1 MNLYN
6 YDENTKEYLYTSVAE
21 ADPEETK
28 IQGKF
33 IPLIPANCTEIPIPT
48 YNSDNQIP
56 IFENDNWVTKP
67 DYRKNYYKV
76 NNNLNVEDIITI
88 GEQEGYYIVDKATGE
103 DIKQN
108 SDWYKISSNN
118 IVKKSSS
125 EYEAEQAQ
133 KERERLNLLSMTRG
147 DVFEALI
154 LAKGLGKGQIR
165 AMIEQAELDTVT
177 KALYL
182 NRFDEALE
190 FYRGYPIFDMLG
202 QALGI
207 TSEMLDKFFDTR
219 DYHYLTTCKLTI
231 NAMPTEATVTGAGSY
246 PYGTL
251 VDYKV
256 ELEGYKPY
264 IGSIELLK
272 DNELNIVLEK
282 IEKVVDENTTDYNES
297 DIQNELD
304 TTVSKSDEINT
315 DILE

>member
-1 MNLYN
+1 M
-6 YDENTKEYLYTSVAE
+6 
-21 ADPEETK
+21 
-28 IQGKF
+28 
-33 IPLIPANCTEIPIPT
+33 
-48 YNSDNQIP
+48 
-56 IFENDNWVTKP
+56 
-67 DYRKNYYKV
+67 NYYIEKDNKIV
-76 NNNLNVEDIITI
+76 LFNTDRQILQNDFIVHPEYANLE
-88 GEQEGYYIVDKATGE
+88 
-103 DIKQN
+103 IKQTSREIILLDN
-108 SDWYKISSNN
+108 EFVFADEHQEEIG
-118 IVKKSSS
+118 
-125 EYEAEQAQ
+125 Q
-133 KERERLNLLSMTRG
+133 KERERLDKLSMTRG

-154 LAKGLGKGQIR
+154 LARGLTKPQIR

-207 TSEMLDKFFDTR
+207 TSEMLDKFFETKDS
-219 DYHYLTTCKLTI
+219 HYLTTCKLTI

-272 DNELNIVLEK
+272 DTELNIELEK
-282 IEKVVDENTTDYNES
+282 IKEVVDENN
-297 DIQNELD
+297 I
-304 TTVSKSDEINT
+304 V
-315 DILE
+315 